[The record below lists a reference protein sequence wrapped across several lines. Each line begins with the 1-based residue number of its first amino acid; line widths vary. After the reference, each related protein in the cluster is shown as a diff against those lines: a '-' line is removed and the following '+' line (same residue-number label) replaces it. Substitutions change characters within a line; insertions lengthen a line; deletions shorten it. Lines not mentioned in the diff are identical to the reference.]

1 MTLNN
6 LTAEQKKE
14 RKERYRKEYAKA
26 YYQHLKENE
35 PDKYKDYVKK
45 NSERK
50 MKAYNKSVGKDPDTP
65 ARKKKIIINLDSVP
79 VADSDV
85 IEDIELPEIN

>member
-1 MTLNN
+1 
-6 LTAEQKKE
+6 
-14 RKERYRKEYAKA
+14 
-26 YYQHLKENE
+26 
-35 PDKYKDYVKK
+35 
-45 NSERK
+45 